1 MSVVSRAK
9 QFGRDLTARAIAP
22 VLRRLAHDPKYF
34 ELWQSHGFHITGV
47 EYYQPIPDTR
57 ALPSSLWDRI
67 SDLRGVDIREEQQ
80 KQLLSDIAA
89 NFKHEYTAIPKGA
102 STQEFQY
109 YLGNTAFEAVDAEM
123 LFGLIRLL
131 KPRRMYEIGSGFSTL
146 LAADALRRNRSE
158 EHSCRFIVIDP
169 YPSAQLEAALPSD
182 VELRRV
188 PVQKVSLSEFE
199 SLGENDILFID
210 SSHVCKIG
218 SDVQFEFLEILPRI
232 RPGVVVHVHDIFI
245 PLEYPKQ
252 WVLDCRRFWNEQYL
266 LQMFLSFNA
275 TFEVL
280 WAGQWMHIKHPDLL
294 MEAFRSYKAGVSPG
308 SFWFRRRAVHT
319 R

>member
-9 QFGRDLTARAIAP
+9 QFGRDLAAHAIAP
-22 VLRRLAHDPKYF
+22 LLRRLAPDPKYF
-34 ELWQSHGFHITGV
+34 ELWQSHGFHV
-47 EYYQPIPDTR
+47 LPSDSYQPIPDTR
-57 ALPSSLWDRI
+57 VLPLSLWNRI
-67 SDLRGVDIREEQQ
+67 SDLPGVDMREEQQ

-89 NFKHEYTAIPKGA
+89 NFKHEYTAIPEGA
-102 STQEFQY
+102 STQDFHY
-109 YLGNTAFEAVDAEM
+109 YLGNAAFEAVDAEM

-131 KPRRMYEIGSGFSTL
+131 KPRGMYEIGSGFSTL
-146 LAADALRRNRSE
+146 LAADALRRNRVE
-158 EHSCRFIVIDP
+158 RHSCRFIVIDP
-169 YPSAQLEAALPSD
+169 YSSAQLEAALPSD
-182 VELRRV
+182 VELWRV
-188 PVQKVSLSEFE
+188 PVQEVSLGEFE

-232 RPGVVVHVHDIFI
+232 RSGVVVHVHDIFI

-266 LQMFLSFNA
+266 LQTFLSFNA

-294 MEAFRSYKAGVSPG
+294 MKAFPSYRAGVSPG

-319 R
+319 C